1 MDILSYFD
9 FDDTTYAAHDI
20 VLYKFKDGRKDDFLR
35 EGVESYR
42 KAFISDEEL
51 ETVVREIGGTK
62 AERIQEFIPTDPI
75 IKSGDFGEILTY
87 LIFSALHPEYNI
99 KPLRWRWQ
107 EDVNRAVHFTDIM
120 WLYCPDIANPQATDK
135 MLTIEVKT
143 RATNP
148 GKESSINNA
157 IEGALKDSITRDT
170 LTLAYMKRQYL
181 RDKQYEEAKVVERF
195 EKSVQFPYYGC
206 YNAVAVVD
214 SDYLVKNHIANLDV
228 NQITKVRSWN
238 QANAANN
245 KKMSLFVV
253 PVKALKQLY
262 QEMYQNVLSSCTES

>member
-9 FDDTTYAAHDI
+9 FDDTTYAAHGI
-20 VLYKFKDGRKDDFLR
+20 VLYKFKGGRKDDFLQ
-35 EGVESYR
+35 EGVEFYR
-42 KAFISDEEL
+42 NAFISDEDL
-51 ETVVREIGGTK
+51 ETVIMELGGTR
-62 AERIQEFIPTDPI
+62 AERIQEFIPTAPI

-87 LIFSALHPEYNI
+87 LIFSSLHPEYNI

-143 RATNP
+143 KATNP
-148 GKESSINNA
+148 GKDSSLNNA
-157 IEGALKDSITRDT
+157 IEGALTDSITRDT

-195 EKSVQFPYYGC
+195 ENSVQFPYHGS

-228 NQITKVRSWN
+228 NQIAKVRNWN
-238 QANAANN
+238 HANAANN

-262 QEMYQNVLSSCTES
+262 ENMYQNVLNS